1 MMERNSDLRRA
12 NSSQAR
18 DAECIAKWIDRFE
31 AGSDLHPTDY
41 SDREACKELIAS
53 IPCSAGTSEPLRED
67 SLPFVQRFTEIRLIG
82 RGAYGMVFSALDRV
96 RANQQVAFKIL
107 RPSLVS
113 DEAAKRRMASEAKVA
128 AQLQH
133 PSILAVLESGVVDK
147 LPYLVNEFANG
158 GSLADALAGI
168 AARWSPR
175 QAAWLGLQVA
185 KALGVAH
192 SNLTLHR
199 DIKPGNILL
208 RQAATSATEGIGL
221 EPLLCDFGL
230 AKGVGDLNAT
240 ALTRE
245 GEILG
250 TVAYMSP
257 EQVLGESLQLQSDQ
271 FSLGVVL
278 HELVYG
284 VHPFRDASPFETR
297 NRILSEEP
305 IKVGGQGRRVPAL
318 LQRIIEKCLAKNPT
332 DRYRTIS
339 QLVDDL
345 HSFLQGKPIS
355 IPAPTPWRTL
365 QRFASLHPIGATF
378 LATLLASLLAMVF
391 LLNREWTIQKR
402 LTLEAQEV
410 AAARAKVA
418 SLFLD
423 SMRRTNSGINDT
435 ILSGQRVLPDDLLKS
450 LEEQL
455 PLLEEASRLDPNDF
469 QLLRHLQ
476 ILLHYCALCYHIQ
489 ASDVAIPDRAES
501 AKRAIAMRSRSL
513 ELIERL
519 LEKFPMNQAYLVSRI
534 NGAYW
539 MNIHQQTIGD
549 FTSQAHWNQI
559 ARGYLDAHLKNH
571 PDDLEM
577 QETANALRLSAAESS
592 RESSPEE
599 SLRLLDQVADSSLDL
614 LKSNPDKQT
623 LVVYAAKARTYMGSM
638 LMAGGSRD
646 QATNAFEEAEKLLT
660 LPPHGGM
667 AWDKSDTLLWHYMA
681 RCIAY
686 LKARDPGETLAVH
699 QRWTEFLRQ
708 CPTWNNPQKMHGLWQ
723 SSSTHALLCHYL
735 GWLATEELRGRS
747 SVEELQARERAQ
759 QMVGDCLSEPD
770 VNLEQFVQGLMQESV
785 PTAPLESWIAEARSA
800 KGP

>member
-1 MMERNSDLRRA
+1 MERKSDFFREDKTKKG
-12 NSSQAR
+12 
-18 DAECIAKWIDRFE
+18 DAQRIAKWVDRIE

-53 IPCSAGTSEPLRED
+53 IPCRAGTSEPLREG
-67 SLPFVQRFTEIRLIG
+67 SLPFVQRFTGIRLIG
-82 RGAYGMVFSALDRV
+82 HGAYGVVFSALDGDRG
-96 RANQQVAFKIL
+96 NQEVAFKIL
-107 RPSLVS
+107 RPSLKS
-113 DEAAKRRMASEAKVA
+113 DAVARRRMESEAKVVA
-128 AQLQH
+128 ELQH
-133 PSILAVLESGVVDK
+133 PSILAMLESGVVDK

-158 GSLADALAGI
+158 GSLADAMAGI

-175 QAAWLGLQVA
+175 QAASLGLQVA
-185 KALGVAH
+185 KALWVAH
-192 SNLTLHR
+192 SKLILHR

-230 AKGVGDLNAT
+230 AKAVEDPNTT
-240 ALTRE
+240 ALTRD

-257 EQVLGESLQLQSDQ
+257 EQVLGESLQLPSDQ

-284 VHPFRDASPFETR
+284 VHPFRDASAFATR
-297 NRILSEEP
+297 SRILSEEP
-305 IKVGGQGRRVPAL
+305 IKVGGYGGRVPKP
-318 LQRIIEKCLAKNPT
+318 LQRVIEKCLAKSPS

-345 HSFLQGKPIS
+345 HSFLQGKSIS

-391 LLNREWTIQKR
+391 LLNREWTIQKQ
-402 LTLEAQEV
+402 LTKQAEELAE
-410 AAARAKVA
+410 ARAKVS

-423 SMRRTNSGINDT
+423 SMRRTNSGMNDT

-489 ASDVAIPDRAES
+489 ASDVAIPRPLES
-501 AKRAIAMRSRSL
+501 ARKAIAMRARSL
-513 ELIERL
+513 ELIDRL
-519 LEKFPMNQAYLVSRI
+519 LEKFPENQAYQVSRI

-539 MNIHQQTIGD
+539 MNVHHQTIGD
-549 FTSQAHWNQI
+549 FAGQAHWNQV
-559 ARGYLDAHLKNH
+559 ARGYLDEHLKKH

-577 QETANALRLSAAESS
+577 QETANALRLSAAESVG
-592 RESSPEE
+592 EAAPEE

-646 QATNAFEEAEKLLT
+646 QATNAFEEAEELLT
-660 LPPHGGM
+660 RPPHGGM

-686 LKARDPGETLAVH
+686 LKAGDPDLVLSVQE
-699 QRWTEFLRQ
+699 RWDRLLQ
-708 CPTWNNPQKMHGLWQ
+708 QSPTWENPQTLQGLWQ
-723 SSSTHALLCHYL
+723 SVGTHQLLCHYL
-735 GWLATEELRGRS
+735 GWLAMDKLRGRS
-747 SVEELQARERAQ
+747 SVEEVHAKEIAQ
-759 QMVGDCLSEPD
+759 RTLRNCMSDPE
-770 VNLEQFVQGLMQESV
+770 VNIEQFVQGLRQESV
-785 PTAPLESWIAEARSA
+785 SVEPIESWIAEARSA
-800 KGP
+800 K